1 MKGEIEALL
10 LRVGTGLRIVAP
22 GGEVGSGIREVL
34 AEQHGNGSHALRQF
48 HRSDLVGRIH
58 AVAPAAEPRIPKT

>member
-1 MKGEIEALL
+1 MKGEIQALL
-10 LRVGTGLRIVAP
+10 LSKGPRLGIVAP
-22 GGEVGSGIREVL
+22 GGEVGAGIGKVL
-34 AEQHGNGSHALRQF
+34 AKQHSYRSDPLRQF

>member
-1 MKGEIEALL
+1 
-10 LRVGTGLRIVAP
+10 
-22 GGEVGSGIREVL
+22 VL

-58 AVAPAAEPRIPKT
+58 AVAPAAEPHISET